1 MKAIVLSPVPGHSRH
16 KNYAVQR
23 MNRAAQR
30 LLQAE
35 TPADE
40 IQAGYWVLAWAVA
53 AGARP
58 SARALRCAEDS
69 MSSLAG
75 LRLH

>member
-1 MKAIVLSPVPGHSRH
+1 MNAIVLSPAAGQSVRKS
-16 KNYAVQR
+16 YAVSR
-23 MNRAAQR
+23 MNIAAQR

-58 SARALRCAEDS
+58 SARALRCAEAS
-69 MSSLAG
+69 MSALGAH
-75 LRLH
+75 LH

>member
-1 MKAIVLSPVPGHSRH
+1 MKAIVLPPGSGHSSH
-16 KNYAVQR
+16 KAYAVKR
-23 MNRAAQR
+23 MNIAAQR

-35 TPADE
+35 SPAEE

-58 SARALRCAEDS
+58 SARALRSAEDS
-69 MSSLAG
+69 MSSLVE

>member
-1 MKAIVLSPVPGHSRH
+1 MTEIVLSPVPDYTRRKS
-16 KNYAVQR
+16 YAVKR
-23 MNRAAQR
+23 MNMAAGR

-35 TPADE
+35 TPAEE

-58 SARALRCAEDS
+58 SARALRAAEIS
-69 MSSLAG
+69 MTSLVE

>member
-1 MKAIVLSPVPGHSRH
+1 MKAIVLSPVSGHSHR
-16 KNYAVQR
+16 KSYAVKR
-23 MNRAAQR
+23 MNLAAQR

-40 IQAGYWVLAWAVA
+40 IRAGQWVLAWAVA

-58 SARALRCAEDS
+58 SARALRSAEDCV
-69 MSSLAG
+69 SSLAE

>member
-1 MKAIVLSPVPGHSRH
+1 MKAIVLSPGSGHSRH
-16 KNYAVQR
+16 KNYAVKR
-23 MNRAAQR
+23 MNVAAQR

-58 SARALRCAEDS
+58 SARALRSAEDS

-75 LRLH
+75 VRLH

>member
-1 MKAIVLSPVPGHSRH
+1 
-16 KNYAVQR
+16 
-23 MNRAAQR
+23 MNLAAQR

-40 IQAGYWVLAWAVA
+40 IRAGQWVLAWAVA

-58 SARALRCAEDS
+58 SARALRSAEDCV
-69 MSSLAG
+69 SSLAE